1 MKNSPYLFLAS
12 ATFLAVAL
20 GCATTTPP
28 RDSELAAQDHRIQ
41 TLRESIR
48 MERAH
53 LDSFPTDTAAIRRIG
68 HLIEEE
74 DLAQKIRQEM
84 VQPPLD
90 AQDRIDAQNA
100 EMRRQHEIL
109 RNKKP

>member
-1 MKNSPYLFLAS
+1 MMKIPYLFLPS
-12 ATFLAVAL
+12 AAILAVMV
-20 GCATTTPP
+20 GCANTNQL
-28 RDSELAAQDHRIQ
+28 RDSDVAAQDRRIQ

-53 LDSFPTDTAAIRRIG
+53 LDSFPGDTAAIRRIG

-74 DLAQKIRQEM
+74 EIAQKNRQEM

-109 RNKKP
+109 RNKNP

>member
-1 MKNSPYLFLAS
+1 MLKSPFLFLSMAS
-12 ATFLAVAL
+12 ILFIAI
-20 GCATTTPP
+20 GCATTNA
-28 RDSELAAQDHRIQ
+28 ELTAQDHRIQ
-41 TLRESIR
+41 SLRESIR

-53 LDSFPTDTAAIRRIG
+53 LDSFPEDTAAIRRIG

-74 DLAQKIRQEM
+74 EIAQKNRQEM

-90 AQDRIDAQNA
+90 AQDKIDAKNA

-109 RNKKP
+109 RNKNP